1 MVSMYISQNGLEA
14 DGKIV
19 VEIHNPRG
27 GGGWSHLL
35 VHRGGT
41 ALDEG
46 VLSWAVC
53 QLSSS
58 GYEPPDIGR
67 TCIFFPEPRF
77 LKWSNQLLGA
87 KYTSLK
93 S

>member
-1 MVSMYISQNGLEA
+1 MYISQNGLEA

-67 TCIFFPEPRF
+67 TCIFFSRAQVPEMV
-77 LKWSNQLLGA
+77 
-87 KYTSLK
+87 K
-93 S
+93 SVAWCKVY